1 MAGGGGSWK
10 VAYADFVTAMMAFF
24 LVMWI
29 LAQNKPLK
37 KAIAQYFN
45 DPWKTALKPKGDCPG
60 GASMVPGKDTG
71 NPSGNAIKAGHSSGG
86 DRNKPNLRLHGF
98 ATSNSVG
105 SAKKDPEAKPADR
118 PSLFF
123 IHSGDNRCAGTLV
136 LFGEGSDE
144 LDVTSQDR
152 LRRLAAEIRGLPNKV
167 EIRGHAT
174 RRPASADG
182 PPQDA
187 WALSYSRCMATMNF
201 LEQLG
206 IEQSRI
212 RLSQGGPFEPYSVGP
227 AAKKRAYNSRVEVY
241 MLSEYAE
248 DLMGTPEERA
258 SRLAAPVSGN
268 ENWL

>member
-1 MAGGGGSWK
+1 MAGQGGGSWK

-37 KAIAQYFN
+37 KAIAEYFN
-45 DPWKTALKPKGDCPG
+45 DPWKTALKPTGDQSG
-60 GASMVPGKDTG
+60 GASLLPGKDSSDGSASSLLPPVRAGFPTRG
-71 NPSGNAIKAGHSSGG
+71 DHKRANPH
-86 DRNKPNLRLHGF
+86 LHGV
-98 ATSNSVG
+98 AISNTMASE
-105 SAKKDPEAKPADR
+105 KTDPEATPVDR

-123 IHSGDNRCAGTLV
+123 VHNHDNRCAGTLV

-144 LDVTSQDR
+144 LDGTSRSR
-152 LRRLAAEIRGLPNKV
+152 LKRLAADVRGLPNKI

-174 RRPASADG
+174 RCPTSPDG

-187 WALSYSRCMATMNF
+187 WALSYARCLATMKY
-201 LEQLG
+201 LEQQG
-206 IEQSRI
+206 VEEARI
-212 RLSQGGPFEPYSVGP
+212 RLSQGGPYEPYSLGD
-227 AAKKRAYNSRVEVY
+227 AEKKREYNSRVEVY

-258 SRLAAPVSGN
+258 ARLAEP
-268 ENWL
+268 